1 MLGIS
6 REQARSGGVAG
17 SPARSNLWS
26 HRDCFLP
33 SQDGFWVPLLPQTPR
48 ITPLPLFWRLID
60 TWTSGSSSLPA
71 PALLPSSSPP
81 LRLPYVCSE
90 VWVPVAVGREEAA
103 GSSPPS
109 G

>member
-1 MLGIS
+1 MLGVS

-26 HRDCFLP
+26 HH
-33 SQDGFWVPLLPQTPR
+33 GFWVPLLPQTPR
-48 ITPLPLFWRLID
+48 ITPLPLFWRLTD

-71 PALLPSSSPP
+71 PALLPPFSPP